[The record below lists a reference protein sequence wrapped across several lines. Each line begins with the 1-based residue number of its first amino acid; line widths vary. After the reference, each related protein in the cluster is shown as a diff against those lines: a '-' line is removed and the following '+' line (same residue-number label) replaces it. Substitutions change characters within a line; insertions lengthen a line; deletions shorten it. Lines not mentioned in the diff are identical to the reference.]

1 MARVV
6 KIRPNSNIWLNVIT
20 MFEDGST
27 SVKTIKVGDTV
38 ENLRY
43 IENEELQS
51 VTGVVKEINYEIL
64 ATNSNKVN
72 PTYTLPKDIKFTTLV
87 VDASKE
93 YHSNIINIPIREIV
107 EDEGVLNVT
116 KVATVPE
123 MNVTMSIEYTDGT
136 IAESDISVGDILDN
150 MIIMSDPGRP
160 DITGRFSVR
169 TFIYTVNNKVLN
181 VTGMNLYNNERN
193 VMTEWNKIIR
203 FEEIPSVRVAGV
215 GLSDVA
221 TLLESDDAEVGVVLS
236 GDVVVPDREDDRITT
251 LIVPEGKTLNVDLG
265 GHTLDVAAY
274 AFYSTGGTIIIN
286 DTTGNGVIKTRS
298 HKTYGAVYTKNGKVI
313 MNGGVIDV
321 RTDTDDIDH
330 NYMYGIVAAG
340 SGVVEMNG
348 GVIHTAEAC
357 GAAITNG
364 TAEGEGAVF
373 EFGGNAKLLADLN
386 YAIYL
391 ADNKKVLI
399 KDNAVVEGI
408 CARMGDIEVRDNAK
422 VINNFKENEL
432 EDFGSFLTSY
442 NGVSP
447 CRDGILVM
455 AGMYQSV
462 GTGNN
467 DVNIT
472 VSGNATISSDIGSA
486 IGIAKVESKFD
497 QIVNVDVAKASNLK
511 PAPRFDNIHVYEF
524 EECEAIATESGKS
537 ITKTSEVTCT
547 INVAGKQVYPA

>member
-1 MARVV
+1 
-6 KIRPNSNIWLNVIT
+6 
-20 MFEDGST
+20 
-27 SVKTIKVGDTV
+27 
-38 ENLRY
+38 
-43 IENEELQS
+43 
-51 VTGVVKEINYEIL
+51 
-64 ATNSNKVN
+64 
-72 PTYTLPKDIKFTTLV
+72 
-87 VDASKE
+87 
-93 YHSNIINIPIREIV
+93 
-107 EDEGVLNVT
+107 
-116 KVATVPE
+116 
-123 MNVTMSIEYTDGT
+123 
-136 IAESDISVGDILDN
+136 
-150 MIIMSDPGRP
+150 
-160 DITGRFSVR
+160 
-169 TFIYTVNNKVLN
+169 
-181 VTGMNLYNNERN
+181 
-193 VMTEWNKIIR
+193 
-203 FEEIPSVRVAGV
+203 
-215 GLSDVA
+215 
-221 TLLESDDAEVGVVLS
+221 
-236 GDVVVPDREDDRITT
+236 
-251 LIVPEGKTLNVDLG
+251 
-265 GHTLDVAAY
+265 
-274 AFYSTGGTIIIN
+274 
-286 DTTGNGVIKTRS
+286 
-298 HKTYGAVYTKNGKVI
+298 
-313 MNGGVIDV
+313 
-321 RTDTDDIDH
+321 
-330 NYMYGIVAAG
+330 MYGIVAAG

-422 VINNFKENEL
+422 VINNLKENEL